1 MSALERDHY
10 EVLGIDKTASK
21 NDIRNAYRKCAREAH
36 PDTASGFTPGFVAD
50 STTNASVRMAEISQA
65 WAVLS
70 DPVRR
75 RQYDAVSVSETEIRE
90 TETSETETS
99 ETETERETEQFVE
112 RAKFPWRFMLVLLFA
127 GIIVVLALDATS
139 KPSVPAG
146 PDGLLGSGSC
156 IVVDA
161 NLTAVEV
168 RCEEAHDGVV
178 QQLVGF
184 DMACPP
190 DTEAI
195 RDRQGMGLACVVRN

>member
-1 MSALERDHY
+1 MATERTNYDILGVAL
-10 EVLGIDKTASK
+10 TAS
-21 NDIRNAYRKCAREAH
+21 DTEIRDAYRQRAREVH
-36 PDTASGFTPGFVAD
+36 PDSAARTTANS
-50 STTNASVRMAEISQA
+50 SVRMAEISQA

-75 RQYDAVSVSETEIRE
+75 RQYDAV
-90 TETSETETS
+90 
-99 ETETERETEQFVE
+99 FVE

-127 GIIVVLALDATS
+127 GIIVVLALDVTS
-139 KPSVPAG
+139 KPAVPAD

-161 NLTAVEV
+161 NLAAVEV

>member
-10 EVLGIDKTASK
+10 EVLGIGKTSSK
-21 NDIRNAYRKCAREAH
+21 IDIRNAYRKCAREAH
-36 PDTASGFTPGFVAD
+36 PDTAPGFAAG
-50 STTNASVRMAEISQA
+50 STTNASARMAEISQA

-75 RQYDAVSVSETEIRE
+75 RQYDAVSASETETSE

-99 ETETERETEQFVE
+99 ETETERETWQFVE

-127 GIIVVLALDATS
+127 GIIVVLALDVTS
-139 KPSVPAG
+139 KPAVPAG